1 MFGNMP
7 DAVTVRTVA
16 TTPGLVRS
24 AQGPSAHAELGL
36 DDCPPLDL
44 LLIPGGI
51 GTRAA
56 IDDQPLI
63 AWLRDRAEQLEI
75 AMTVCTGTA
84 LLAQAGLLDG
94 RRATTNKMFF
104 AWPESTWP
112 AVRWV
117 REARWVEDGKFWTS
131 SGVSAGDM
139 LATATEY
146 DWHRDPAWDPFA
158 RVHGARRVARLA
170 GVGAHGIWRW
180 PRLLEREMHIG
191 TSRTYPHSLA
201 KLPTGI
207 EGFDGLSHGGR
218 EVDVPLFTGL
228 ALDALNLGRKSHGQ
242 ASSHTTRVSA
252 TKKFQGG

>member
-1 MFGNMP
+1 MARTLGALLYDGFELLDLFGPLEMFGNMP

-131 SGVSAGDM
+131 SGVSAGIDM
-139 LATATEY
+139 ALAVIARIAGPETADLLATATEY

-158 RVHGARRVARLA
+158 RVHGLV
-170 GVGAHGIWRW
+170 
-180 PRLLEREMHIG
+180 
-191 TSRTYPHSLA
+191 
-201 KLPTGI
+201 
-207 EGFDGLSHGGR
+207 
-218 EVDVPLFTGL
+218 
-228 ALDALNLGRKSHGQ
+228 
-242 ASSHTTRVSA
+242 
-252 TKKFQGG
+252 

>member
-1 MFGNMP
+1 MARTLGALLYHDFELLDLFGPLEMFGNMQG
-7 DAVTVRTVA
+7 AVTVRTVA

-51 GTRAA
+51 GTRTA

-131 SGVSAGDM
+131 SGVSAGIDMALAVIARIAGPETADM

-158 RVHGARRVARLA
+158 RVHGLV
-170 GVGAHGIWRW
+170 
-180 PRLLEREMHIG
+180 
-191 TSRTYPHSLA
+191 
-201 KLPTGI
+201 
-207 EGFDGLSHGGR
+207 
-218 EVDVPLFTGL
+218 
-228 ALDALNLGRKSHGQ
+228 
-242 ASSHTTRVSA
+242 
-252 TKKFQGG
+252 